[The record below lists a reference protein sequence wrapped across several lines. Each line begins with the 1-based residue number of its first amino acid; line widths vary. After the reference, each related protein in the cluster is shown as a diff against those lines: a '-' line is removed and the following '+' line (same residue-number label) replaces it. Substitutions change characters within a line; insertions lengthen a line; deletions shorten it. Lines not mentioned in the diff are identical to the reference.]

1 MNHLTKDIVLTELRE
16 YKEKNK
22 KKYQIVK
29 LGIFGSITR
38 DEFDKHS
45 DIDVVVELEKPKMF
59 DLIGIKQELEEI
71 FSLSVDIVR
80 VRKKM
85 NEFLKNR
92 IEREAIFV

>member
-1 MNHLTKDIVLTELRE
+1 MNQLTKDIVLTQLHE

-22 KKYQIVK
+22 KKYQIIK

-38 DEFDKHS
+38 GEFNKDS
-45 DIDVVVELEKPKMF
+45 DIDIVVELEKPKMF
-59 DLIGIKQELEEI
+59 HLIGIKQELEEI